1 MNKKENLRNFFKLK
15 EIMNNNFDEFK
26 VKIFKE
32 VSAIPKAEQYL
43 KEHELV
49 ITMRSDYNYQ
59 ISINLNPNI
68 FILFQHVLSFI
79 KDNEDEIEICN
90 ALINKMETQFDIAT
104 LNQELEELKINNRN
118 IIIMNNFISKIED
131 SINFLRKEF
140 GKIMKELD
148 NKSVFYRFFHDV
160 DKERKIYK
168 DSMKEIM
175 EYKETYLEPLKYI
188 FDEKFLKDIFKTIA
202 EEYNAINGTS
212 IPLVINI

>member
-15 EIMNNNFDEFK
+15 EIMNDNFDEFK

-32 VSAIPKAEQYL
+32 VSAIPKAKDYL
-43 KEHELV
+43 KEHEL
-49 ITMRSDYNYQ
+49 IISMSSDYNYQ

-90 ALINKMETQFDIAT
+90 ALINRMETQFDIAI

-118 IIIMNNFISKIED
+118 IIIMNNFILKIED

-140 GKIMKELD
+140 GKIIKELD
-148 NKSVFYRFFHDV
+148 NKNVFYRFFHDV

-175 EYKETYLEPLKYI
+175 EYKETYLEPLKHI
-188 FDEKFLKDIFKTIA
+188 FDEKFLKNIFKTIT